1 MKTWRDVKWAYDNKS
16 GCVVALVDDK
26 VVTICYTPDIVDAA
40 TIGRAI
46 AHAWNMDLAVEQSWR
61 AYRAWR
67 ERQARG
73 LFAVDAD

>member
-46 AHAWNMDLAVEQSWR
+46 AHAWNMDLAAARW
-61 AYRAWR
+61 AR
-67 ERQARG
+67 E
-73 LFAVDAD
+73 LFADASAP